1 MPVPAYHAAYV
12 LDASV
17 AAMWFVRHPEKDRE
31 KALALRGRHVDGR
44 TRLIVP
50 DFALLELANAIRY
63 SPRGSEED
71 GAAALGVL
79 ESLHLQVEPLSW
91 DLLRKAN
98 AIAWAYK
105 VAVYD
110 AAYVALAE
118 LQGFPLITA
127 DEALLKKMRGHS
139 IVVALR
145 DLDVS

>member
-1 MPVPAYHAAYV
+1 V
-12 LDASV
+12 
-17 AAMWFVRHPEKDRE
+17 VR
-31 KALALRGRHVDGR
+31 
-44 TRLIVP
+44 
-50 DFALLELANAIRY
+50 
-63 SPRGSEED
+63 D